1 MRPPSRRRGPL
12 GGIVLLAAFAFA
24 LGACSAA
31 DDPEPRLAELDFEPT
46 ATLVVDETGFDADE
60 LEVNAGDTVLL
71 VNEGDE
77 PHSFVSTEPF
87 RDTGEVLPGE
97 EVVLRFDAAD
107 EVEAHDGTDPDQ
119 TVTIVVAEAP
129 EA

>member
-1 MRPPSRRRGPL
+1 
-12 GGIVLLAAFAFA
+12 VLLAVAAFA
-24 LGACSAA
+24 LGACSSA
-31 DDPEPRLAELDFEPT
+31 DDPEPRLAELDFEPA

-60 LEVNAGDTVLL
+60 LEVTAGDTVLL

-119 TVTIVVAEAP
+119 TVTIVVAEP
-129 EA
+129 TEA